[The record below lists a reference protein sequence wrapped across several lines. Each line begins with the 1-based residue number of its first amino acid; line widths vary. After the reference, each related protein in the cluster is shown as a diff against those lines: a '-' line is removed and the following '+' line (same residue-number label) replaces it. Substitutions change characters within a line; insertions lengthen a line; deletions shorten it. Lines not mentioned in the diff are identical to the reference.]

1 MRHSIGILYYK
12 QYSFLMAKNHR
23 LVVIGI
29 RRTALFVALLGEEYL
44 EKEKITRKYE
54 PNLAITNEIYG

>member
-1 MRHSIGILYYK
+1 MV
-12 QYSFLMAKNHR
+12 KNHR

-29 RRTALFVALLGEEYL
+29 RRTTLFVALLGEEYR